1 MPFDTSHGERLTE
14 ARQRLGVS
22 QVELADTCGIT
33 RTMLSRYERAAAEPG
48 SGSLI
53 ALANAGVDVLYVLTG
68 RREGQSEA
76 TLNADEHDLL
86 DAWRSGTQEVRAAL
100 QAVAKLASS
109 YQEK

>member
-1 MPFDTSHGERLTE
+1 MPFDTSHGVRLTE
-14 ARQRLGVS
+14 ERLRLGVS
-22 QVELADTCGIT
+22 QVELADACGIT

-76 TLNADEHDLL
+76 TLSADEHGLL
-86 DAWRSGTQEVRAAL
+86 NAWRSGTQDGRAAL
-100 QAVAKLASS
+100 EAVAKLACKSTF
-109 YQEK
+109 

>member
-1 MPFDTSHGERLTE
+1 
-14 ARQRLGVS
+14 
-22 QVELADTCGIT
+22 
-33 RTMLSRYERAAAEPG
+33 MLSRYERAAAEPG

-68 RREGQSEA
+68 RREGQTEA

-86 DAWRSGTQEVRAAL
+86 DVWRNGSQEVRAAL